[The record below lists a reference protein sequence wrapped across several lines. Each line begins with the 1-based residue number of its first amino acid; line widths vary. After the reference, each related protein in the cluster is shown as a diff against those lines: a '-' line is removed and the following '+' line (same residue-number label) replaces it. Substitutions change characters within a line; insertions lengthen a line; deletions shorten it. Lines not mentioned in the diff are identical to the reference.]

1 MTPQQ
6 SAMARACLSWSRSDL
21 AEAAG
26 VGVAT
31 VVRFETGSA
40 VQPDKVAA
48 MRQAFE
54 ANRVK
59 FVDEGPLAGAVY
71 GGLRAAI

>member
-6 SAMARACLSWSRSDL
+6 SAIGRVALSWSRADL

-26 VGVAT
+26 VGVST
-31 VVRFETGSA
+31 VVRFEGSQTVSSNSIEA
-40 VQPDKVAA
+40 MRAA
-48 MRQAFE
+48 ME
-54 ANRVK
+54 AKRIK

-71 GGLRAAI
+71 GGLRAG